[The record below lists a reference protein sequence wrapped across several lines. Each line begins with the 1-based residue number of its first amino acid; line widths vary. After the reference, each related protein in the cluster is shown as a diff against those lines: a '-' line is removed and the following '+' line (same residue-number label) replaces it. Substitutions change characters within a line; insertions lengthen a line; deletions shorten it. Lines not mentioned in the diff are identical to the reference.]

1 MKIKKKMKM
10 NFYANRIFWAI
21 ILLLS
26 AALIILDAVGT
37 GLGFLD
43 GIPVIKIILGVLLL
57 AMAVREGICL
67 DYAGVIFSLTFLFLL
82 FERNIARWCGIESG
96 ELINNWLALLAAL
109 LVVIALK
116 LLTGGFRITACGG
129 KEDDVDKKSFG
140 HYVKYIDCTSF
151 TREEVES
158 NMGYCEI
165 IFQNVDNYLSGGT
178 LVVENN
184 LGAMEIRVPA
194 SWHVDASIE
203 NSLGSVV
210 LPREDTPDGKVL
222 HIVGENNL
230 GSLSVKTV

>member
-116 LLTGGFRITACGG
+116 LLTGGFRITAC
-129 KEDDVDKKSFG
+129 
-140 HYVKYIDCTSF
+140 
-151 TREEVES
+151 
-158 NMGYCEI
+158 
-165 IFQNVDNYLSGGT
+165 FQQS
-178 LVVENN
+178 
-184 LGAMEIRVPA
+184 RC
-194 SWHVDASIE
+194 
-203 NSLGSVV
+203 
-210 LPREDTPDGKVL
+210 DGNPCSRL
-222 HIVGENNL
+222 LACGCFD
-230 GSLSVKTV
+230 